1 MPDTDEGAEA
11 TAVDTPELPSDH
23 REPRL
28 AEKQAVDKRN
38 GRHMRNHSR
47 AMASGSRQGVSR

>member
-1 MPDTDEGAEA
+1 MPDTDGGA